1 MKPIHLIGGLAMGA
15 FLMVV
20 PGCTK
25 KNADAGADPGAAN
38 PAKAAMPHRWADLHL
53 PTDGL
58 QQVLPRTSDHQLYA
72 DYAGGDDAALWEKV
86 SVALGKV
93 GYAPACSLFEG
104 RVRGFAKGGDKLAA
118 KVDSV
123 AGTLA
128 LAIFDDKGTEALL
141 HGACFGK
148 FKLGP
153 PQQIK

>member
-1 MKPIHLIGGLAMGA
+1 MKGIHLIGVLAA
-15 FLMVV
+15 ASACLMVV
-20 PGCTK
+20 PGCAK
-25 KNADAGADPGAAN
+25 KPADAGASSAV
-38 PAKAAMPHRWADLHL
+38 AMPKRWSDLRL

-58 QQVLPRTSDHQLYA
+58 QQLLPRTNDHQLYA
-72 DYAGGDDAALWEKV
+72 DYSGGDDAALWEKV

-128 LAIFDDKGTEALL
+128 LAIFDDHGTEALL

>member
-1 MKPIHLIGGLAMGA
+1 
-15 FLMVV
+15 MVV
-20 PGCTK
+20 PGCAK
-25 KNADAGADPGAAN
+25 KSADAGASSAV
-38 PAKAAMPHRWADLHL
+38 AMPKRWSDLRL

-58 QQVLPRTSDHQLYA
+58 QQLLPRTNDHQFYA
-72 DYAGGDDAALWEKV
+72 DYSGGDDAALWEKV

-128 LAIFDDKGTEALL
+128 LAIFDDHGTEALL